1 MNWDKVEIV
10 TETGE
15 KVLAQAPIIISASR
29 STDIPTFYADWF
41 IERWKLGYVKWK
53 NPFNGT
59 SSYVSFNNARVVVFW
74 TKNPRPMIKYLDFL
88 NEKVK
93 NYYFQYTL
101 NDYNLERL
109 EGKVPELE
117 TRIETFK
124 VLSNRIGKEKIIWR
138 FDPLLLTDS
147 INVEELLNR
156 VEKIGNILYKYTNK
170 LVFSYADISVYRK
183 VENNL
188 KRGNI
193 NYLEFSLDSMLKFA
207 EGLQKL
213 NKNWG
218 LELATCAEKFD
229 LSKYGISHN
238 KCIDDDLMITLFR
251 NDKILMKFLGV
262 DGGEPNLFTKEG
274 EIKNEMNLK
283 DKGQREF
290 CGCIM
295 SKDIGEYNTCPHECL
310 YCYANT
316 SETIARSNYE
326 NHKLNPNG
334 ETITGR

>member
-1 MNWDKVEIV
+1 MNWDKIEIV

-29 STDIPTFYADWF
+29 STDIPTFYANWF
-41 IERWKLGYVKWK
+41 IERWRLGYVKWK
-53 NPFNGT
+53 NPFNGIF
-59 SSYVSFNNARVVVFW
+59 SYVSFKNTRVVVFW
-74 TKNPRPMIKYLDFL
+74 TKNPRPMIKHIDFL
-88 NEKVK
+88 NENIK

-101 NDYNLERL
+101 NDYGMERL

-124 VLSNRIGKEKIIWR
+124 VLSNRIGKDRIIWR
-138 FDPLLLTDS
+138 FDPLLLTDN
-147 INVEELLNR
+147 ITVEELLNR
-156 VEKIGNILYKYTNK
+156 VEKIGNILYTYTNK

-188 KRGNI
+188 KKRGI
-193 NYLEFSLDSMLKFA
+193 NYVEFSLDSMIKFA

-213 NKNWG
+213 NSNWG

-229 LSKYGISHN
+229 LSKYGINHN
-238 KCIDDDLMITLFR
+238 KCIDDDLMIKLFQ

-262 DGGEPNLFTKEG
+262 NDCEPNLFIQESKL
-274 EIKNEMNLK
+274 KNSINLK

-316 SETIARSNYE
+316 SESIARSNYE
-326 NHKLNPNG
+326 NYKLNPNG